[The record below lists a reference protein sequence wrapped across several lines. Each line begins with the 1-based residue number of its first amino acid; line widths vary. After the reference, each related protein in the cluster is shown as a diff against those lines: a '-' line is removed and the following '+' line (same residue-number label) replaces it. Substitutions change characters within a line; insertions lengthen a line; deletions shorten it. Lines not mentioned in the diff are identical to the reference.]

1 MAATL
6 EKIYEVALHHYHMKL
21 VAGRGGLSNL
31 VDWVHVVEE
40 VDYVHFLKGRE
51 LIVTTAMD
59 FSYFLPANIVFGS
72 GKVKKVGEMTKP
84 YGKKALIV
92 TGRSSAKKSGI
103 YDKVKNS
110 LEAAGL
116 TTVLYD
122 KVSQNPLTTTAE
134 ESPGFR
140 CLRCT
145 VP

>member
-1 MAATL
+1 M
-6 EKIYEVALHHYHMKL
+6 E
-21 VAGRGGLSNL
+21 
-31 VDWVHVVEE
+31 
-40 VDYVHFLKGRE
+40 
-51 LIVTTAMD
+51 
-59 FSYFLPANIVFGS
+59 FSYFLPVNIQFGWN
-72 GKVKKVGEMTKP
+72 KVDNVADFAAP

-103 YDKVKNS
+103 YDKVKNG